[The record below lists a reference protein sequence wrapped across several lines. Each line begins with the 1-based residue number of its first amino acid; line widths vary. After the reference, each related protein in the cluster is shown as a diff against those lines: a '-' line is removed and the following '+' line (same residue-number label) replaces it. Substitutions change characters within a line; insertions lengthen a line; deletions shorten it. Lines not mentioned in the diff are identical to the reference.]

1 MKTELLILG
10 GGPGGYVAAIRA
22 ARLKI
27 KTVLVEKHKIGGV
40 CLNYGCI
47 PTKVLLGK
55 TALLKSIRKGK
66 RFGLKADNVHLDYK
80 KLSAFKNQVVGGLVK
95 GIESTLLSSGVTI
108 VNDEGN
114 FRNPHEIELSSGK
127 LIEFDHAIA
136 ASGSRNRDLDTIK
149 CDGDIIIDSTGALA
163 LEEIPASMLVIG
175 AGAIGLELGL
185 IFSRLGCKVT
195 VVEMMPE
202 ILPGMDEELAG
213 GLRNILQKEGVK
225 IFVETT
231 VKAYEIQDGNASV
244 LLSNKDQELE
254 FEKILLAVGRTPN
267 SECVSDLNIELTA
280 NGFIKTENSVDTS
293 IPNIKA
299 IGDISGPPLLAH
311 RASHQGIFA
320 VERLSGKSINNVLPP
335 VPGAVFTEPEF
346 ASVGLTKT
354 AADNLGLISQEY
366 VFPLQAVSRAR
377 TIAVGEG
384 AFKIV
389 KDKSGKILGVHILAP
404 NAGDLIAEASMA
416 INHGLTVDELA
427 EVIHVHPTLS
437 EGLMEAALM
446 AGGRPIHI

>member
-185 IFSRLGCKVT
+185 IFSRLGC
-195 VVEMMPE
+195 
-202 ILPGMDEELAG
+202 
-213 GLRNILQKEGVK
+213 
-225 IFVETT
+225 
-231 VKAYEIQDGNASV
+231 
-244 LLSNKDQELE
+244 
-254 FEKILLAVGRTPN
+254 
-267 SECVSDLNIELTA
+267 
-280 NGFIKTENSVDTS
+280 
-293 IPNIKA
+293 
-299 IGDISGPPLLAH
+299 
-311 RASHQGIFA
+311 
-320 VERLSGKSINNVLPP
+320 
-335 VPGAVFTEPEF
+335 
-346 ASVGLTKT
+346 
-354 AADNLGLISQEY
+354 
-366 VFPLQAVSRAR
+366 
-377 TIAVGEG
+377 
-384 AFKIV
+384 
-389 KDKSGKILGVHILAP
+389 
-404 NAGDLIAEASMA
+404 
-416 INHGLTVDELA
+416 
-427 EVIHVHPTLS
+427 
-437 EGLMEAALM
+437 
-446 AGGRPIHI
+446 